1 MKVINEDS
9 TTTLSIEKALLQMH
23 KATCLLD
30 KRSQVKTVIGD
41 PMKSFV
47 TYLLLAGNLTP
58 TGSAQNE
65 IPLGRIDTEQTRT
78 AEARHAE
85 KLNPARDGWDTETFS
100 NAAQAKLNEL
110 GQLLGNPGSLTE
122 DSLVDLVTPNATT
135 HPLLPTDKLT
145 EAYSHANLQVQR
157 LSSPEALPSDQN
169 LLTQFLSLANSFDSP
184 RFKFKLFKVHLLDD
198 ARTRTTQFL
207 ALSDRKQELNTT
219 WTIVWENKGPRI
231 QSITLDE
238 LEVVRHSNSKPLLSD
253 ATGSFLEAHDDLA
266 NHLGHGINYWQG
278 RIEKNLSMHYF
289 GHNGLAVGDVNGD
302 GLDDLYLCQ
311 AAAVPNKLFIQQ
323 MDGTTREVAAD
334 SGVDIL
340 NNSRGCLLIDLD
352 NDGDQD
358 LALTTPYATL
368 VYANDGTGK
377 FSLAQNISFASGGYS
392 LTSADYDNDGD
403 LDLYVC
409 VYYQKP
415 GDASALAYPIPYHD
429 ANNGGQNILLRNDG
443 MTFSDATK
451 EAGMMTENYRFSFAA
466 SWEDVDADGDID
478 VYVANDYGRN
488 NLYRN
493 QLTESGKATFTS
505 DAAAPG
511 IEDTSFGM
519 SVCWGDANGDG
530 FIDLYTGNMFS
541 GAGNRIAFQNQFQ
554 KHAPKEIK
562 AKLQRT
568 ARGNSL
574 FLNNR
579 DATFTDVTMTAGA
592 RQGRWAW
599 GSVFA
604 DLNNDGLE
612 DLVVGNGF
620 VTGKKDDDL

>member
-1 MKVINEDS
+1 MSPFVAQFLNPVFLRHRS
-9 TTTLSIEKALLQMH
+9 ALSVFFALSSH
-23 KATCLLD
+23 C
-30 KRSQVKTVIGD
+30 
-41 PMKSFV
+41 F
-47 TYLLLAGNLTP
+47 
-58 TGSAQNE
+58 SAEHQ
-65 IPLGRIDTEQTRT
+65 LGRVETQQTKD
-78 AEARHAE
+78 AKARHEE
-85 KLNPARDGWDTETFS
+85 KLNPAKDGWDTEAFS
-100 NAAQAKLNEL
+100 NAAHAKLKIL
-110 GQLLGNPGSLTE
+110 GKLLSHPE
-122 DSLVDLVTPNATT
+122 DLSEEALEKIISPSAKSDTLFPES
-135 HPLLPTDKLT
+135 KLS
-145 EAYSHANLQVQR
+145 EAYSHQGLQVRR
-157 LSSPEALPSDQN
+157 LTTAPLTSSEN
-169 LLTQFLSLANSFDSP
+169 LLSEFQTLAKAFSSP
-184 RFKFKLFKVHLLDD
+184 RFKFKVFKV
-198 ARTRTTQFL
+198 ARVSESETRTKQFL
-207 ALSDRKQELNTT
+207 ALSDAQKELNAT
-219 WTIVWENKGPRI
+219 WSIVWDDELELVK
-231 QSITLDE
+231 SITLDE
-238 LEVVRHSNSKPLLSD
+238 CELVTRSKAQPLYQD
-253 ATGSFLEAHDDLA
+253 ATGSFLESREDLTE
-266 NHLGHGINYWQG
+266 HLGHGINYWQG
-278 RIEKNLSMHYF
+278 RVEKSLSMHYF

-311 AAAVPNKLFIQQ
+311 SAAVPNKLFIQQ
-323 MDGTTREVAAD
+323 KDGTTKEVAAD
-334 SGVDIL
+334 SGIDIL
-340 NNSRGCLLIDLD
+340 NASRGCLLVDLD

-368 VYANDGTGK
+368 VYANDGSGK
-377 FSLAQNISFASGGYS
+377 FTLAQNIEFASGGYS

-415 GDASALAYPIPYHD
+415 GEASALAYPIPYHD
-429 ANNGGQNILLRNDG
+429 ANNGGENILLRNDG
-443 MTFSDATK
+443 MKFVNATG

-466 SWEDVDADGDID
+466 SWDDMDADGDID

-493 QLTESGKATFTS
+493 QLKETGKATFIS

-541 GAGNRIAFQNQFQ
+541 GAGNRIAFQDRFQ
-554 KHAPKEIK
+554 QHAPGEIK

-574 FLNNR
+574 FLNNQ

-599 GSVFA
+599 GSIFA
-604 DLNNDGLE
+604 DINNDGLE

-620 VTGKKDDDL
+620 VTGKKEDDL

>member
-1 MKVINEDS
+1 MRLLPFHLFLIF
-9 TTTLSIEKALLQMH
+9 SISSEAIELGQIETKETR
-23 KATCLLD
+23 AT
-30 KRSQVKTVIGD
+30 
-41 PMKSFV
+41 
-47 TYLLLAGNLTP
+47 
-58 TGSAQNE
+58 
-65 IPLGRIDTEQTRT
+65 
-78 AEARHAE
+78 EARHAE
-85 KLNPARDGWDTETFS
+85 KLNPKRDGWDTEAFS
-100 NAAQAKLNEL
+100 NTAQAKLNEL
-110 GQLLGNPGSLTE
+110 GSLLCEPKTPSAESFTSFVKANALSTRLLPI
-122 DSLVDLVTPNATT
+122 DSLKKIYGGPNLEVKRLATGT
-135 HPLLPTDKLT
+135 SL
-145 EAYSHANLQVQR
+145 N
-157 LSSPEALPSDQN
+157 SDQN
-169 LLTQFLSLANSFDSP
+169 PLLQFQTLSTAFDSP
-184 RFKFKLFKVHLLDD
+184 RFKFKLFNVTKLD
-198 ARTRTTQFL
+198 RFQTLTKQFF
-207 ALSDRKQELNTT
+207 AFSDEKRELNAT
-219 WTIVWENKGPRI
+219 WSILWEGEDPKI
-231 QSITLDE
+231 KSINLEECE
-238 LEVVRHSNSKPLLSD
+238 LVTRAQPKPLLTD
-253 ATGSFLEAHDDLA
+253 ATGSFLESRPDLTD
-266 NHLGHGINYWQG
+266 HLGHGINYWQG
-278 RIEKNLSMHYF
+278 RVEKILSMHYF

-311 AAAVPNKLFIQQ
+311 SAAVPNKLFLQQ
-323 MDGTTREVAAD
+323 KDGSTKEVAAD
-334 SGVDIL
+334 SGVDLL
-340 NNSRGCLLIDLD
+340 NATRGCLLIDLD

-368 VYANDGTGK
+368 VYTNDGSGK
-377 FSLAQNISFASGGYS
+377 FSLTQNISIASGGYS

-443 MTFSDATK
+443 MKFTDATK
-451 EAGMMTENYRFSFAA
+451 ESGMMTENYRFSFAA
-466 SWEDVDADGDID
+466 SWEDMDADGDID

-493 QLTESGKATFTS
+493 QLSQTGKATFTS

-519 SVCWGDANGDG
+519 SVCWGDANADG

-541 GAGNRIAFQNQFQ
+541 GAGNRIAFQDQFQ
-554 KHAPKEIK
+554 RHAPGEIK

-574 FLNNR
+574 FINNKN
-579 DATFTDVTMTAGA
+579 DTFTDVTMTAGT

-599 GSVFA
+599 GSIFA

-620 VTGKKDDDL
+620 VTGKKEDDL